1 LWPIILALMLLD
13 IVSSIDPSISTATFY
28 SACKEVIVEIKGV
41 SFVVDTSLGV
51 TSDYEQDSTISLAE
65 NGARETEHLIRCLQA
80 LGQHWER
87 LLFSTGG
94 AINFQKSH
102 WYLMAWLWKQG
113 ILRLATTQQAPGT
126 LAVTAGREVTKE
138 LVPEYLP
145 PRPSK
150 HWECIFHHQDLNSSK
165 QTC

>member
-1 LWPIILALMLLD
+1 MRNRTPNQ
-13 IVSSIDPSISTATFY
+13 VSSSIRPTLGKIIIFY
-28 SACKEVIVEIKGV
+28 WRGYQLS
-41 SFVVDTSLGV
+41 
-51 TSDYEQDSTISLAE
+51 
-65 NGARETEHLIRCLQA
+65 
-80 LGQHWER
+80 
-87 LLFSTGG
+87 
-94 AINFQKSH
+94 KSH